1 MSDNN
6 CDVKRLSIRQLNNL
20 LKNIKENIIKDNDEY
35 KDFTK
40 EKLMKLLN
48 IYTWENDF
56 YIGIKKE
63 AGNNNNNN
71 SGGGIKSKKSKT
83 RNKRTKSNYSKSN
96 KSRSKTI
103 KNKRK

>member
-1 MSDNN
+1 MSYQDCN
-6 CDVKRLSIRQLNNL
+6 VKKISVRQLDNL

-56 YIGIKKE
+56 YIGIK
-63 AGNNNNNN
+63 NNVDNKV
-71 SGGGIKSKKSKT
+71 GGIKSKKSKT
-83 RNKRTKSNYSKSN
+83 RNKRTKSR
-96 KSRSKTI
+96 SRTI

>member
-56 YIGIKKE
+56 YIGIKK
-63 AGNNNNNN
+63 NIDNKV
-71 SGGGIKSKKSKT
+71 GGIKSKKSKT

>member
-1 MSDNN
+1 MSDQD
-6 CDVKRLSIRQLNNL
+6 CQVKRLSIRQLNNL

-35 KDFTK
+35 KVFTK

-56 YIGIKKE
+56 YIGIKKDIDTKM
-63 AGNNNNNN
+63 
-71 SGGGIKSKKSKT
+71 GGIKSKKSKT

-96 KSRSKTI
+96 KSTRKTV
-103 KNKRK
+103 KKLRK